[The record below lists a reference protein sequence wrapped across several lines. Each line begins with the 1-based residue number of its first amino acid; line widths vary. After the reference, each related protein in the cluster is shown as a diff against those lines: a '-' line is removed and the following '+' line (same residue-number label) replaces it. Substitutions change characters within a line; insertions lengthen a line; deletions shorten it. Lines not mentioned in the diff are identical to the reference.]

1 MVLTLAAQD
10 AQLVRVKS
18 SGPITQ
24 QSLAGNSEPFRELL
38 GEGAYGKR
46 VLLDLS
52 ASDYI
57 DSSGVGMLVG
67 SHKRFKQAGG
77 VLVFHSVGALAMKVL
92 KMLRMDLLLH
102 LATTEAEA
110 AELAQKDRS

>member
-1 MVLTLAAQD
+1 MELTLAAQD
-10 AQLVRVKS
+10 SQLVRVKCA
-18 SGPITQ
+18 GPITQ
-24 QSLAGNSEPFRELL
+24 NSLGGKTEPLRDLL
-38 GEGAYGKR
+38 GEGVYGKR

-67 SHKRFKQAGG
+67 AHKRFKQGGG

-102 LATTEAEA
+102 LAATESDA
-110 AELAQKDRS
+110 AEMAQKDRS